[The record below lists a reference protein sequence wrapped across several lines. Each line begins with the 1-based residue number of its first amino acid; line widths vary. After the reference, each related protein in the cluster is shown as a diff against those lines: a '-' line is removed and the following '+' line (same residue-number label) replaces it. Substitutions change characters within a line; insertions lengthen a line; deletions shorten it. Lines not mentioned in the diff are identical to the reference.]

1 MLYENNK
8 QGKEKRKRGE
18 MLIGGSRKQPWESRA
33 PFSHL
38 ETSKLQREFRRR
50 YPTHSCYRALVCWK
64 QPRTVESHQT
74 LHTGLKRPSLTFRV

>member
-8 QGKEKRKRGE
+8 QEKEKGERGE

-38 ETSKLQREFRRR
+38 EISKPQGEF
-50 YPTHSCYRALVCWK
+50 S
-64 QPRTVESHQT
+64 
-74 LHTGLKRPSLTFRV
+74 